1 MADRGTGRSLTRRDL
16 ADPARDLA
24 GLADLDLDLVLV
36 LGRDLAAPDPADR
49 ELGRGTDRGDL
60 VELGRGTD
68 RADLVE
74 RGRAARGD
82 LADRDR
88 ADQRDLAVRG
98 LAARGDLGDLV
109 DRDRADR
116 GDLVDRGLA
125 ARGDLAVRGRAARGD
140 LADRDRA
147 DQRDLAVRGL
157 AARGDLGDL
166 VARDRLDGRRGALT
180 IGVMTRWVAPW
191 MRLVASAHATTARH
205 LRRKR
210 EDSAGT
216 MGLLPVGRRLTG
228 SARHLQVVGTVLRL
242 PVVGTTRGTGRSA
255 A

>member
-24 GLADLDLDLVLV
+24 GLADLDLDLDLVLV

-82 LADRDR
+82 LADR
-88 ADQRDLAVRG
+88 G
-98 LAARGDLGDLV
+98 L
-109 DRDRADR
+109 
-116 GDLVDRGLA
+116 
-125 ARGDLAVRGRAARGD
+125 AARGD

-166 VARDRLDGRRGALT
+166 ADRDRLDGRRGALT

-205 LRRKR
+205 LRRTR

-216 MGLLPVGRRLTG
+216 MGLLPVARRLTG

>member
-24 GLADLDLDLVLV
+24 GLADLDLDLDLVLV

-98 LAARGDLGDLV
+98 LV
-109 DRDRADR
+109 
-116 GDLVDRGLA
+116 
-125 ARGDLAVRGRAARGD
+125 ARGD
-140 LADRDRA
+140 LAD
-147 DQRDLAVRGL
+147 
-157 AARGDLGDL
+157 
-166 VARDRLDGRRGALT
+166 RDRLDGRRGALT

-191 MRLVASAHATTARH
+191 MRLVASARATTARH
-205 LRRKR
+205 LRRTR

-216 MGLLPVGRRLTG
+216 MGLLPVGRRVTG
-228 SARHLQVVGTVLRL
+228 SARHLQAVGTVLRL

>member
-1 MADRGTGRSLTRRDL
+1 VRTAARLLADRSTGRSLTRRDL

-24 GLADLDLDLVLV
+24 GLADLDRDLGLV
-36 LGRDLAAPDPADR
+36 LGRGLAAPDPADR

-60 VELGRGTD
+60 VDRGRAARGDLVELGRGTD
-68 RADLVE
+68 RGDLAA
-74 RGRAARGD
+74 RDRAARGD

-88 ADQRDLAVRG
+88 ADQRDLADRG
-98 LAARGDLGDLV
+98 LGDLV
-109 DRDRADR
+109 ER
-116 GDLVDRGLA
+116 GPA
-125 ARGDLAVRGRAARGD
+125 ARGDLADRGLVARGD

-147 DQRDLAVRGL
+147 DQRDLADRGL
-157 AARGDLGDL
+157 VARGDLAD
-166 VARDRLDGRRGALT
+166 RDRLDGRRGALT
-180 IGVMTRWVAPW
+180 TGVMTRWVAPW

-205 LRRKR
+205 LRRER

-242 PVVGTTRGTGRSA
+242 PVVGTTHGTGRSA